1 MKTWKWMGGR
11 GERRNMGRGVRE
23 PQISAAISSSLR
35 VMPWEGAIL
44 SRGGWVCVRLC
55 VYILLQSGDA
65 LISTVM
71 CTNVLLGRST
81 ELSCNTPSFYDS
93 LLFFL
98 WSLTG
103 KDIISLTR
111 HVSPIN
117 PVCFLRQLCVLP
129 ERSTTNSIQTW
140 EKRSALKPWNSISR
154 IICISWAILEHHR
167 KFKWICCGSEIS
179 DTVNRW
185 KQTQRFVLC
194 NFSHR
199 WRKAFTAKF
208 MFQKRAFIPL

>member
-11 GERRNMGRGVRE
+11 WERRNMGRGVRE

-55 VYILLQSGDA
+55 VYILLPSTIQSGDA

-93 LLFFL
+93 LLFFMKPD
-98 WSLTG
+98 W
-103 KDIISLTR
+103 KR
-111 HVSPIN
+111 HNLVNQTCFPHQ
-117 PVCFLRQLCVLP
+117 PCLFLEAAVCFARALNNQLNP
-129 ERSTTNSIQTW
+129 NM
-140 EKRSALKPWNSISR
+140 
-154 IICISWAILEHHR
+154 R
-167 KFKWICCGSEIS
+167 KK
-179 DTVNRW
+179 
-185 KQTQRFVLC
+185 
-194 NFSHR
+194 
-199 WRKAFTAKF
+199 
-208 MFQKRAFIPL
+208 KRAETLKLNKQNYLYILGHSWTSSQIEVNLLWQWNIWYCKQMKTNTEVCTM